1 MKLIRYNNNYSDPF
15 ISLENLFNDNLFG
28 TDRYSCFAQP
38 EEQRI
43 ENEVPVNIY
52 EDEDNY
58 YITAE
63 LPGVSK
69 KDLKIELENA
79 VLNISGEWSSK
90 TVDNASPS
98 SFSRSISVGEN
109 INRTKVKAKL
119 LDGILTITLPRN
131 EELKARSIT
140 VS

>member
-28 TDRYSCFAQP
+28 TDRHSCFAQP

-43 ENEVPVNIY
+43 ENEVPVDIY

-79 VLNISGEWSSK
+79 VLNIFGEWSSK
-90 TVDNASPS
+90 TVDKVSPS